1 MEKKGASNMLHM
13 RGGTGSGSYN
23 EFSKSL
29 QSTVNGFFWPKLAL
43 AIANTCKKF
52 QPFADDG
59 TACFAIADFG
69 CSCAL
74 NTINSMNFIA
84 QSVAKQASMLA
95 LGQAPKL
102 DSPAKQRQFHV
113 QAFFNDLPSND
124 FNTLFALLSYSHGSA
139 TKAEFHFMPCGLP
152 GSFYS
157 SLFPGRYLH
166 IGLCTLALHNL
177 SQVPDAVQDPR
188 SSAWNE
194 NGTWILEGC
203 KPETAAAY
211 KRQFAKDFT
220 CFLRHRSQE
229 LVPGGLLFCVMIAS
243 SIDGTSTS
251 LPKRDH
257 HQLQTNLQIA
267 WRQLVSEGLL
277 EQESLDTFNMPL
289 FTPTMDEVKEVTAA
303 ADAQTW
309 GRTCEMMVRN
319 FVGSL
324 IQPHLG
330 LAKFELLMERFR
342 HLAAADDEVYRSS
355 LMRLIVL
362 ALSRR

>member
-1 MEKKGASNMLHM
+1 
-13 RGGTGSGSYN
+13 
-23 EFSKSL
+23 
-29 QSTVNGFFWPKLAL
+29 
-43 AIANTCKKF
+43 
-52 QPFADDG
+52 
-59 TACFAIADFG
+59 
-69 CSCAL
+69 
-74 NTINSMNFIA
+74 
-84 QSVAKQASMLA
+84 
-95 LGQAPKL
+95 
-102 DSPAKQRQFHV
+102 
-113 QAFFNDLPSND
+113 
-124 FNTLFALLSYSHGSA
+124 
-139 TKAEFHFMPCGLP
+139 MPCGLP

-289 FTPTMDEVKEVTAA
+289 FTPTMDEVKEVVCGNALQAEFEVVELEFVEIERAPAHLWVQTAA